1 MEAEADTPM
10 REEEEDVSLSDLLA
24 RSKQHQTQQKR
35 TLLERLGVPTLSA
48 TLDALQAAGLSEEP
62 LASLANATAV
72 VQKLTRVPLLA
83 LACSAPHLRVFMLRV
98 LGYED
103 PDPAQAALVAQEVSC
118 ESCGAV
124 CCAADCF
131 CCKCGKPVASGRLA
145 REELNSFRTEQP
157 DSVSAQ
163 LTDIQFQALR
173 LRHLVVFFGV
183 VRASNVPVRYQFRV
197 LTEIHTAVLSIV
209 CTGLLQ
215 GPAGLQ
221 GTPDDGP
228 LEPVEAFVRLLEV
241 MVAGDEVYLPVGWGE
256 QTAAGAETAFVCFRK
271 HGSSVIARVDNVGP
285 SKLQGG
291 HRLFAHKTG
300 QALVQSLG
308 IVVASPADQR
318 GWGMLV
324 DYVTGIAGM
333 VRPEGRQLSRSEALP
348 RVYPP
353 DFVSECRQVHRANP
367 FLAEQLALCPPQP
380 PGAAV
385 AGSHL
390 QGVLTRLRFTAGGVG
405 MFLAFKRTEQ
415 RLAVREAA
423 LVRDGNSG
431 MAVPASTLD
440 SPRVAALKVA
450 PCRECGYRALG
461 DVARD
466 GGMHSVLYWVKRFRQ
481 RVADDNSGAA

>member
-221 GTPDDGP
+221 GTPGT
-228 LEPVEAFVRLLEV
+228 RC
-241 MVAGDEVYLPVGWGE
+241 
-256 QTAAGAETAFVCFRK
+256 TCRSAGASRPRPARKQRLCASASTAPASSLAWTTSARRSCRAGT
-271 HGSSVIARVDNVGP
+271 GSSRTR
-285 SKLQGG
+285 QGRRSCKAWG
-291 HRLFAHKTG
+291 SWSPLPPTSGAGACWWTTS
-300 QALVQSLG
+300 QASR
-308 IVVASPADQR
+308 A
-318 GWGMLV
+318 WC
-324 DYVTGIAGM
+324 
-333 VRPEGRQLSRSEALP
+333 GRR
-348 RVYPP
+348 
-353 DFVSECRQVHRANP
+353 
-367 FLAEQLALCPPQP
+367 
-380 PGAAV
+380 
-385 AGSHL
+385 AGS
-390 QGVLTRLRFTAGGVG
+390 
-405 MFLAFKRTEQ
+405 
-415 RLAVREAA
+415 
-423 LVRDGNSG
+423 
-431 MAVPASTLD
+431 
-440 SPRVAALKVA
+440 
-450 PCRECGYRALG
+450 
-461 DVARD
+461 
-466 GGMHSVLYWVKRFRQ
+466 
-481 RVADDNSGAA
+481 